1 MQLQSVR
8 AEALL
13 RNTST
18 SAASEPGTRPALT
31 RLALC
36 AGARVLTLDG
46 EVAVED
52 LTPGAKVITRDSGMA
67 RLVALTF
74 AREEAEVVL
83 VKAGSLGQNRPERD
97 SVVLP
102 ETALHLRDWRAKAF
116 RGAER
121 ANVRAEELIDDQF
134 VIRCAARSRRV
145 VTLVFDRPHVIY
157 ADGLE
162 LATSA

>member
-1 MQLQSVR
+1 MQLQSIR
-8 AEALL
+8 AEALI
-13 RNTST
+13 RDAGHSV
-18 SAASEPGTRPALT
+18 APKPDARPAPAT
-31 RLALC
+31 LALC

-52 LTPGAKVITRDSGMA
+52 LTPGARIITRDTGMA
-67 RLVALTF
+67 RLVALSF
-74 AREEAEVVL
+74 AREEAEVIL

-97 SVVLP
+97 SMVLP
-102 ETALHLRDWRAKAF
+102 QTALHLRDWRAKAF